1 MFTINTSGN
10 LNRWK
15 TFIVVAQQGSV
26 ARAAEVLA
34 NDASIISRQINSLE
48 SDCGMRLFQRHGR
61 GMSLTETGQTVLE
74 EAKKLL
80 THAENF
86 DKFLQDQLD
95 DPRGKISIGTLESM
109 APLIITRV
117 LSVLRKQFPRVSFTL
132 LEGPSAQVEDWLTKG
147 RIDLGILYRYGHTL
161 KSDEVPL
168 ARLDTYLIGAPGDR
182 LTAAQQVEV
191 EAMQKMRLVLPIK
204 PNGLIDVLDRLEF
217 EGSLTISERIHT
229 NSLGAMKALV
239 LEQQF
244 HTLLP
249 VHAIWSE
256 LERGELQGSMLKEHR
271 LQRVVT
277 LCTSNSKG
285 TSRILRVATAAI
297 NQLANEMAELPNQLR
312 PFECEIQPS
321 NYVIRA

>member
-1 MFTINTSGN
+1 MFTMNTSSN

-48 SDCGMRLFQRHGR
+48 SDCGMRLFLRHGR

-74 EAKKLL
+74 EVKKLL
-80 THAENF
+80 THAESF

-95 DPRGKISIGTLESM
+95 DPTGKISIGTLESM

-117 LSVLRKQFPRVSFTL
+117 LAVLRKQFPRVSFTL
-132 LEGPSAQVEDWLTKG
+132 LEGPSAQIEDWLSKG

-182 LTAAQQVEV
+182 ITATPQVAV

-204 PNGLIDVLDRLEF
+204 PNGLIDVIDRLES
-217 EGSLTISERIHT
+217 EGSITISERIHT
-229 NSLGAMKALV
+229 NSLAAMKALV
-239 LEQQF
+239 VEQHF

-249 VHAIWSE
+249 VHAIWNE
-256 LERGELQGSMLKEHR
+256 LGRGELQGAMIKER
-271 LQRVVT
+271 CLQRVVA
-277 LCTSNSKG
+277 LCTSSSKG

-297 NQLANEMAELPNQLR
+297 NQLATEMADLPNHLQPLAR
-312 PFECEIQPS
+312 DRRQSQTIIQ
-321 NYVIRA
+321 A